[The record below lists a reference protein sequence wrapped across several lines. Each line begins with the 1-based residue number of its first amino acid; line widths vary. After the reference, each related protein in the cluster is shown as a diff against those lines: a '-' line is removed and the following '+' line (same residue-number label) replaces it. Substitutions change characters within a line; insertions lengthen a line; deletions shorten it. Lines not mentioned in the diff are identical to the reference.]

1 VLLDVMMPG
10 QSGLEVLP
18 KVRAAHP
25 DVTVVMMSGNA
36 TVETAVQATKLGALD
51 FIEKP
56 LSGDKLL
63 ITVQNALELAR
74 LTRENARYKARAAA
88 EHSMIGKSSSMRV
101 IADKIAKTAPSSG
114 RVLITGE
121 NGTGK
126 ELVARA
132 IHDQSRR
139 AKGPFVKLNC
149 AAIPS
154 ELIESELFGHEKGAF
169 TGATKDRRGK
179 FEQAD
184 GGTLFLDEIG
194 DMNPS
199 AQAKVLRVLQEDELE
214 RVGGNETIKVDVRV
228 IAATN
233 KDLQAEIAAGRF
245 REDLYY
251 RLAVVPIEM
260 PPLRARKDD
269 VPALIEHFLAMTC
282 ARDDRRVKKMR
293 PAAVTLMM
301 QHDWPGNVRELKN
314 VVERLVI
321 LTGDADEL
329 TDADVREAL
338 PGVRPVK
345 GSYEKGVPFKDLVAA
360 AEREIILA
368 ALDAHEHHVSNT
380 AKDLQLER
388 SHLYKKMRALGIDHR
403 ADEAE

>member
-1 VLLDVMMPG
+1 
-10 QSGLEVLP
+10 
-18 KVRAAHP
+18 
-25 DVTVVMMSGNA
+25 
-36 TVETAVQATKLGALD
+36 
-51 FIEKP
+51 
-56 LSGDKLL
+56 
-63 ITVQNALELAR
+63 
-74 LTRENARYKARAAA
+74 
-88 EHSMIGKSSSMRV
+88 
-101 IADKIAKTAPSSG
+101 
-114 RVLITGE
+114 
-121 NGTGK
+121 
-126 ELVARA
+126 
-132 IHDQSRR
+132 
-139 AKGPFVKLNC
+139 
-149 AAIPS
+149 
-154 ELIESELFGHEKGAF
+154 
-169 TGATKDRRGK
+169 
-179 FEQAD
+179 
-184 GGTLFLDEIG
+184 
-194 DMNPS
+194 
-199 AQAKVLRVLQEDELE
+199 
-214 RVGGNETIKVDVRV
+214 
-228 IAATN
+228 
-233 KDLQAEIAAGRF
+233 
-245 REDLYY
+245 
-251 RLAVVPIEM
+251 
-260 PPLRARKDD
+260 
-269 VPALIEHFLAMTC
+269 MTC